1 LFSKNL
7 LEAQEEIAELK
18 YKFRRMTQQI
28 SHLKEEI
35 VNKDQSII
43 QEEEDQQKYAG
54 QNETL

>member
-1 LFSKNL
+1 
-7 LEAQEEIAELK
+7 
-18 YKFRRMTQQI
+18 MTQQI